1 MVFKEII
8 KKQGYNIGS
17 YLREDITMKKMVSI
31 LLASCMLFAAVSC
44 SGDRRS
50 HRDDH
55 DVRRF
60 SPCIL

>member
-1 MVFKEII
+1 
-8 KKQGYNIGS
+8 
-17 YLREDITMKKMVSI
+17 MKKMVSI